1 MTITWRLYSCD
12 DHLDLWNLPRDLW
25 EGRLP
30 ARLRERGPH
39 VVEQGGNAWWTCD
52 GSVLGPFGMQ
62 MMCGPRTTRTPTA
75 PSRTRARRSRRVPGP
90 RARFRRAGDG
100 DEPRPA
106 LPAGPDDVPHP
117 A

>member
-30 ARLRERGPH
+30 ARLRERGPR

-62 MMCGPRTTRTPTA
+62 MMKDYSDRTGRH
-75 PSRTRARRSRRVPGP
+75 RGR
-90 RARFRRAGDG
+90 RRAGRDRAAAPRGHGSRRHPRLG
-100 DEPRPA
+100 DLRPEPVRA
-106 LPAGPDDVPHP
+106 PDRG
-117 A
+117 

>member
-25 EGRLP
+25 EGLPP

-75 PSRTRARRSRRVPGP
+75 PSRTRARRSRTPFRGLD
-90 RARFRRAGDG
+90 RAFVEQVTATNCARLYRFA
-100 DEPRPA
+100 
-106 LPAGPDDVPHP
+106 
-117 A
+117 

>member
-25 EGRLP
+25 QGRLP

-62 MMCGPRTTRTPTA
+62 MMRRS
-75 PSRTRARRSRRVPGP
+75 PSRRRPGWSRRP
-90 RARFRRAGDG
+90 
-100 DEPRPA
+100 
-106 LPAGPDDVPHP
+106 
-117 A
+117 